1 MQVAHAHLRAICLD
15 RSLLVVDEVH
25 ASDHYMTQ
33 LLKAVLRRH
42 FASGGRA
49 MLLSATLGSR
59 SRREYVSLTCPSVRS
74 AALVE
79 AERTPY
85 PAITFANGTT
95 QPTPKAAGR
104 SKTITFDLQPYAFE
118 PEAIVPIL
126 IAALRASARVMV
138 VLNTVDRANNL
149 LRALESHPEVDQ
161 RALFQCMGRVCPHHG
176 RFAPQ
181 DRTVLDREVGKRLG
195 PGSPGGP
202 LIIVGT
208 QTLEQSLDIDADLM
222 ISDLAPADVLLQR
235 VGRLHR
241 HQRTRPSGY
250 EEPRVLYSSLPIPWC
265 RRSMTGAKHWQSTN
279 GSDSAAS
286 MRIFVSWSSQ

>member
-1 MQVAHAHLRAICLD
+1 VQVAHAQLRAICLD

-59 SRREYVSLTCPSVRS
+59 SRREYVSLTCPSVRD
-74 AALVE
+74 ATLLE
-79 AERTPY
+79 AENTPY
-85 PAITFANGTT
+85 PAVTFANGTT

-104 SKTITFDLQPYAFE
+104 SKTITFDLQPCAFE
-118 PEAIVPIL
+118 PEAIVPVL

-161 RALFQCMGRVCPHHG
+161 RALFQCMGRVCP
-176 RFAPQ
+176 
-181 DRTVLDREVGKRLG
+181 DRKSTRLNSSHVNISYAVFCLKKKISNTV
-195 PGSPGGP
+195 
-202 LIIVGT
+202 
-208 QTLEQSLDIDADLM
+208 
-222 ISDLAPADVLLQR
+222 
-235 VGRLHR
+235 
-241 HQRTRPSGY
+241 
-250 EEPRVLYSSLPIPWC
+250 
-265 RRSMTGAKHWQSTN
+265 
-279 GSDSAAS
+279 
-286 MRIFVSWSSQ
+286 